1 MRGDGASARRLGYRV
16 GPYAGMPSMRQTAIG
31 RVAVMRAPHLQ
42 CPFHCD
48 HPQPF
53 PFNDRLYC
61 AACYHH
67 RGELVEM
74 TMCDGS
80 DKDKCEFGEEHSV

>member
-1 MRGDGASARRLGYRV
+1 
-16 GPYAGMPSMRQTAIG
+16 
-31 RVAVMRAPHLQ
+31 MRAPHLQ

-48 HPQPF
+48 HPQPV

-80 DKDKCEFGEEHSV
+80 DKDKCEFGEEHSG